1 MSAANVLDAAI
12 ISLVITTSRQAEDE
26 NSTLSKDEATEFCRA
41 GMRLI
46 GRIVSLHRNKEVSS
60 LDDRLK
66 LLAQFYQSEHYLSII
81 VEFILSLLNFNDF
94 LHFMEITLKELFDS
108 GEAGENALAGPTKIT
123 ETSVLGILIRT
134 LQAQWAVLDFAQQC
148 ALYRSYTSLV
158 STLSVDSIQAASLTV
173 SEAISSPQSTLS
185 STPDIVEQIESSCQD
200 HDVNRAEFLIHQ
212 LFDSSSSDPLRR
224 NVRKEFQSL
233 QVFVQDLD
241 QSFSSQGRLRT
252 NQSAMITLAILW
264 LRAGNLERAYI
275 AVEEALKTAHHSGDH
290 PSVVRC
296 LLVLFHVFQHD
307 NNLVDC
313 EDIIMRCL
321 VRAGAL
327 KMHEAVAEA
336 ALILATLKLQMLP
349 SSVASS
355 GSHEPK
361 PSSESLSTKARDRPV
376 SWSFRNV
383 LNILLYAAHGETSST
398 VKFCLTKETVSVE
411 DVGSNLSPMNAAQQ
425 AAAGKSWPVAEEL
438 PKNDST
444 FANFSLRCASVQAQ
458 LWMKAGN
465 AEMAGFVTSRA
476 LNLYHHN
483 AHREVVVVALLQKLL
498 TSIEA
503 TLTQEKTNPI
513 ETFVALLRRYRKVQD
528 LMQANAENSK
538 FVTCLLNMA
547 IDVLGFFCAVSMH
560 QWTRAERFSE
570 KIVTNATSLPL
581 SQFSLPLLD
590 TINHHR
596 FRLWRQITV
605 ERCKGNYEPDSL
617 LNRILQHGQIGESFA
632 YLVRERTV
640 HYLLHSS

>member
-1 MSAANVLDAAI
+1 MSAVNVLDAAI
-12 ISLVITTSRQAEDE
+12 ISLVIATSRRAEDE
-26 NSTLSKDEATEFCRA
+26 DSDLSKDEAAEFCRA

-46 GRIVSLHRNKEVSS
+46 GRIASLNRHNDVSS

-66 LLAQFYQSEHYLSII
+66 LLGQVYQSEHYLSII
-81 VEFILSLLNFNDF
+81 VEFVLSLLNFNDF
-94 LHFMEITLKELFDS
+94 LHFMETTLKELFDS
-108 GEAGENALAGPTKIT
+108 GETGENALVGPTKIT
-123 ETSVLGILIRT
+123 ETSVLGISVRT
-134 LQAQWAVLDFAQQC
+134 LQAHWAVLDFAQQC
-148 ALYRSYTSLV
+148 ALYRSFGSLV
-158 STLSVDSIQAASLTV
+158 SSLSVDLIQSASLTV
-173 SEAISSPQSTLS
+173 SGTSSSSQPALS
-185 STPDIVEQIESSCQD
+185 STAHIVEQIESSCQD
-200 HDVNRAEFLIHQ
+200 HDVSRAEFLIHQ

-241 QSFSSQGRLRT
+241 LSFSSQGRLRT

-355 GSHEPK
+355 ESHEPK
-361 PSSESLSTKARDRPV
+361 SSSESLSAKGRDRPA

-398 VKFCLTKETVSVE
+398 VKFCLTKETVAVD
-411 DVGSNLSPMNAAQQ
+411 DVATNLSPMNAAQQ

-438 PKNDST
+438 PKNDTT
-444 FANFSLRCASVQAQ
+444 FANFSLRCACVQVQ

-465 AEMAGFVTSRA
+465 ADMAGFVISRA
-476 LNLYHHN
+476 LNLYHQN

-498 TSIEA
+498 TSIES
-503 TLTQEKTNPI
+503 TLTPQGTNPT
-513 ETFVALLRRYRKVQD
+513 ETFVTLLRRYRKVQD
-528 LMQANAENSK
+528 LMQAYTENSK
-538 FVTCLLNMA
+538 YVTCVLTMA
-547 IDVLGFFCAVSMH
+547 IDILGFFCAVSMH

-590 TINHHR
+590 TINHRR
-596 FRLWRQITV
+596 FHLWRQIAI
-605 ERCKGNYEPDSL
+605 ERCKGNCDPDSL
-617 LNRILQHGQIGESFA
+617 LNRILQRGQISETFS
-632 YLVRERTV
+632 YLVRESTV
-640 HYLLHSS
+640 QYLLHKS